1 MNGYWEVVSSTTP
14 TTPLTSIAAECPETS
29 VNRPLPTPPPDP
41 PDDGDDASDGGG
53 DDDDLNIE
61 IMIIEMMMIKNDYYD
76 IDPGY
81 VNCLPSFTGIGRL
94 IVSSCLRQILSHGF
108 HNINSKPSGSGS

>member
-1 MNGYWEVVSSTTP
+1 MMMVVVMMM
-14 TTPLTSIAAECPETS
+14 TSILT
-29 VNRPLPTPPPDP
+29 
-41 PDDGDDASDGGG
+41 
-53 DDDDLNIE
+53 E
-61 IMIIEMMMIKNDYYD
+61 IMIIEMMMKKNDYYD

-81 VNCLPSFTGIGRL
+81 VNCLPSFTGIGLL